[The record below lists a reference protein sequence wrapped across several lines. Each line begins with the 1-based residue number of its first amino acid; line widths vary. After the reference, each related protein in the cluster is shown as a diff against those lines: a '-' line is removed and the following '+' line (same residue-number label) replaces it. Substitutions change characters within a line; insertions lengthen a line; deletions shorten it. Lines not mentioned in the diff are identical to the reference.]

1 MAKKILLLN
10 YEFPP
15 LGGGAANATK
25 YLLREFSKYKD
36 LEITFVTSSI
46 NEFKIEKFSNNI
58 EIHYL
63 DIGKKGKNL
72 HFQSNRELL
81 SYTLKA
87 NKYAQ
92 KLKKK
97 IDFDLVHAFFGIP
110 CGHIAKKLNLPY
122 IVSLRGSDV
131 PFYNSRFKYYD
142 KFFFKGLSK
151 KVWKGAEFVV
161 ANSKYLK
168 DLALQSCPEQDIK
181 IIYNGVNLEEFKRN
195 GNDLE
200 NSLSKKFEI
209 LSVGRLIERKGLKYL
224 LEALKDVKNV
234 SLTIVGDGPLKEN
247 LISLAKDYNI
257 DAKFLGDINHDEIP
271 KYYKKADIFVL
282 PSLSESMSN
291 TILEAI
297 AASLPII
304 TTKTGPQEIIKGNGF
319 IVNIESPKEIKD
331 AIIELRDNPLLK
343 KNMGKRSFEIAKDL
357 SWEKI
362 ALEYYK
368 LYVECFKKND
378 K

>member
-1 MAKKILLLN
+1 MVKKILLLN

-25 YLLREFSKYKD
+25 YLLREFSKYND
-36 LEITFVTSSI
+36 LEITFITSSTA
-46 NEFKIEKFSNNI
+46 EFKIEKFSKNI

-87 NKYAQ
+87 KRYAQ
-92 KLKKK
+92 KLKKE
-97 IDFDLVHAFFGIP
+97 IDFDLIHAFFGIP

-131 PFYNSRFKYYD
+131 PFYNARFKYYD

-151 KVWKGAEFVV
+151 KVWKSAEFVV

-168 DLALQSCPEQDIK
+168 DLALESCPKQDIK
-181 IIYNGVNLEEFKRN
+181 IIYNGVNLDEFKRN
-195 GNDLE
+195 E
-200 NSLSKKFEI
+200 VSKNKSGKFEI
-209 LSVGRLIERKGLKYL
+209 LCVGRLIERKGMRYL

-234 SLTIVGDGPLKEN
+234 SLTIIGDGPLKEN
-247 LISLAKDYNI
+247 LIKLAEDYSI
-257 DAKFLGDINHDEIP
+257 DAKFLGDINHDEISS
-271 KYYKKADIFVL
+271 YYKKADIFVL

-304 TTKTGPQEIIKGNGF
+304 TTKTGPQEIIKDNGF
-319 IVNIESPKEIKD
+319 IVNIESAQELKD
-331 AIIELRDNPLLK
+331 SIIQLRDNPQLK
-343 KNMGKRSFEIAKDL
+343 ENMGRKSFEIAKKL
-357 SWEKI
+357 SWDKI
-362 ALEYYK
+362 ALAYYK